1 MKKALSRILVIFVIC
16 GLIVCVPMADHR
28 HTYRQISCIT
38 GESVGTAAEI
48 AGFHMTEEYGL
59 EMEDITMQVAYQLA
73 RRSVVKITVKDAAG
87 NGIIWKIDDGIIIV
101 SSRHLLMKDV
111 SAEVSFRNG
120 EIAKAEIIGYSQ
132 QYDIGF
138 IKIPQNEVTD
148 KILRDVYEAI
158 PVLYDSESEVAKS
171 AFADQYAGKK
181 VLQAG
186 VDTDKVTD
194 LCFTGTIKGLLFVP
208 VFNTNVL
215 ETQCF
220 SMAGMSGGGVFDE
233 VGRFLGMISGGDVA
247 EDSEKREAEITYSI
261 PASLIAAEYETEV
274 QGIGKTGN

>member
-1 MKKALSRILVIFVIC
+1 MKKALSRILVILVIC
-16 GLIVCVPMADHR
+16 GMILCVATAGYS
-28 HTYRQISCIT
+28 HTFCPISCIT
-38 GESVGTAAEI
+38 GEPVSKAAEI
-48 AGFHMTEEYGL
+48 AGFHTTEENRL
-59 EMEDITMQVAYQLA
+59 EMEDIMMQVAYQLA
-73 RRSVVKITVKDAAG
+73 RRSLVKVTVKDAAG

-111 SAEVSFRNG
+111 KAEVSFLNG
-120 EIAKAEIIGYSQ
+120 EMAEAKILGYSQ

-138 IKIPQNEVTD
+138 IKIPESEVTG

-158 PVLYDSESEVAKS
+158 PVLYETESEAARS
-171 AFADQYAGKK
+171 TFTEQYAGNKI
-181 VLQAG
+181 LQVG

-194 LCFTGTIKGLLFVP
+194 ICFVGTIKGLLFVP
-208 VFNTNVL
+208 LFNTNVL

-233 VGRFLGMISGGDVA
+233 AGRLFGMISGGDVA

-261 PASLIAAEYETEV
+261 PAVLIAAEYETEV
-274 QGIGKTGN
+274 QEIGKTGN